1 MNIEEKFVET
11 IVQLKEIIKT
21 LQDNLSQESNFNNL
35 QRHKVT
41 SSGYDIA
48 YFSSIFMAVHK
59 KAKRLWSDEEKLM
72 NKLGPLEFSKIR
84 MGMRTDYQNELATV
98 YKALFYFVRAYQDT
112 LYGTLLVLDG
122 QSVGPFTS
130 MQSCVGKKENKYRN
144 KINLAIPEYIDWFSR
159 WREKRNRIK
168 SGVSCSLAKPANQ
181 LGVIFNIVKGKENA
195 IVSDLKSVVTLKD
208 AVEAIKM
215 SYKLA
220 KYINSIATK
229 SS

>member
-1 MNIEEKFVET
+1 MDIEEKFVET
-11 IVQLKEIIKT
+11 IVQLKEIIKI
-21 LQDNLSQESNFNNL
+21 LQDNLFQKSNFNNL

-41 SSGYDIA
+41 SSGYDIV
-48 YFSSIFMAVHK
+48 YFSSIFMDMHK
-59 KAKRLWSDEEKLM
+59 RAECAWSDEEKSM
-72 NKLGPLEFSKIR
+72 NKLGPLEFSKVR
-84 MGMRTDYQNELATV
+84 MRMRTDYQNELATV

-122 QSVGPFTS
+122 HSAGSFTS
-130 MQSCVGKKENKYRN
+130 MQSCMGKKENKYRN
-144 KINLAIPEYIDWFSR
+144 KISLAIPEYIDWFSR

-208 AVEAIKM
+208 AVESIKM

>member
-1 MNIEEKFVET
+1 MET

-21 LQDNLSQESNFNNL
+21 LQDNLSQKSNFNNL

-41 SSGYDIA
+41 SSGYDIV

-59 KAKRLWSDEEKLM
+59 KAKRAWSDEEKLM
-72 NKLGPLEFSKIR
+72 NKLGPLEFFKIR
-84 MGMRTDYQNELATV
+84 VGMKTDYQNELATV

-122 QSVGPFTS
+122 ESVGPFTS
-130 MQSCVGKKENKYRN
+130 MQSCVGKKENEYRN

-168 SGVSCSLAKPANQ
+168 LGVSCSLAKPANQ

-195 IVSDLKSVVTLKD
+195 IVSDLKSVVTLQD
-208 AVEAIKM
+208 VVEAIEM
-215 SYKLA
+215 SYTLA
-220 KYINSIATK
+220 RYINSIATK

>member
-1 MNIEEKFVET
+1 MDLEEKFIE
-11 IVQLKEIIKT
+11 IIALLKEIIKT
-21 LQDNLSQESNFNNL
+21 LQENLSQKSNFNNL

-41 SSGYDIA
+41 SSGYDIVF
-48 YFSSIFMAVHK
+48 FSSIFMAAYR
-59 KAKRLWSDEEKLM
+59 KAERAWGDEERLM
-72 NKLGPLEFSKIR
+72 NKLGPFEFSKISMR
-84 MGMRTDYQNELATV
+84 MKTDYQNELAIV
-98 YKALFYFVRAYQDT
+98 FKALFYFVRAYQDT

-130 MQSCVGKKENKYRN
+130 MQSCIGKIENRYRN
-144 KINLAIPEYIDWFSR
+144 RIDLAVPEYIDWFLR

-195 IVSDLKSVVTLKD
+195 IVSDLKSVVTLQD
-208 AVEAIKM
+208 AVEAMKM
-215 SYKLA
+215 SYELA
-220 KYINSIATK
+220 KYINSIITK

>member
-1 MNIEEKFVET
+1 MDIEENFVET
-11 IVQLKEIIKT
+11 IVQLKEIIKI
-21 LQDNLSQESNFNNL
+21 LQDNLFQKSNFNNL

-41 SSGYDIA
+41 SSGYDIV
-48 YFSSIFMAVHK
+48 YFSSIFMDVHK
-59 KAKRLWSDEEKLM
+59 KAERAWSDEEKLM
-72 NKLGPLEFSKIR
+72 NELGPFEFSKIR

-98 YKALFYFVRAYQDT
+98 YKALLYFVRAYQDT

-130 MQSCVGKKENKYRN
+130 MQSCMGKKENKYRN
-144 KINLAIPEYIDWFSR
+144 KISLAIPEYIDWFSR

-168 SGVSCSLAKPANQ
+168 SGVSCSFARPANQ
-181 LGVIFNIVKGKENA
+181 LGVIFNIVEGKKNA

-208 AVEAIKM
+208 AVEAIEM
-215 SYKLA
+215 SYRLA
-220 KYINSIATK
+220 KYVNSMRTE